1 MAANKKSTVEKVEQ
15 IVSPIAKDL
24 DLDIWDIRYL
34 KEGASWFLRIF
45 IDKDGGVDIDDCERM
60 SRAIDQPLDDADI
73 IKEQYFLEVSSP
85 GLFRELVKPE
95 HFERFKG
102 VSVTVRLI
110 RPIDGV
116 KEFSGILLG
125 FDGTLIK
132 IGQDELEKE
141 FERSAVAKVFVNDEI

>member
-102 VSVTVRLI
+102 ESVTVRLI

>member
-24 DLDIWDIRYL
+24 GLDIWDIRYL

-60 SRAIDQPLDDADI
+60 SRAIDQSLDDADI

-102 VSVTVRLI
+102 ESVTVRLI

-116 KEFSGILLG
+116 KEFSGVLFGL
-125 FDGTLIK
+125 DGMLIR
-132 IGQDELEKE
+132 IGQDESEKE

>member
-24 DLDIWDIRYL
+24 GLDIWDIRYL

-102 VSVTVRLI
+102 ESVTVRLI

-116 KEFSGILLG
+116 KEFSGVLLG
-125 FDGTLIK
+125 LAGTLIK
-132 IGQDELEKE
+132 IGQDESEKE

>member
-15 IVSPIAKDL
+15 IVFPIAKDL

-102 VSVTVRLI
+102 ESVTVRLI